1 MHTFAIQKIDAIN
14 GTQDFNKLI
23 VDGKSLLDE
32 FEESLEDIYK
42 CEMDSIYY
50 YMEEVANCRS
60 LPVSKFRELRK
71 VKGNIKEYEFKSKHI
86 RVYAIKQPGG
96 KLIVMC
102 GYKNSQDRDIVKFR
116 ELKKEYLNFSS
127 KK

>member
-1 MHTFAIQKIDAIN
+1 LQSKKIDVIN

-60 LPVSKFRELRK
+60 LPVSKFREL
-71 VKGNIKEYEFKSKHI
+71 
-86 RVYAIKQPGG
+86 
-96 KLIVMC
+96 
-102 GYKNSQDRDIVKFR
+102 
-116 ELKKEYLNFSS
+116 KKEYINFS
-127 KK
+127 KKINENKSRPFKK